1 MILAHTK
8 YKKQK
13 EHTLRLCCRRCE
25 KWLSGKRESI
35 DTGVSKQK
43 NRNLFCSPLGLL
55 YLRIM
60 LRKLLHSLGTYLLLM
75 RRTFSRPQRSRI
87 CGQQYLRELYQLGY
101 NSLFIVI
108 LMSFFIGALLCVQIK
123 INIWSPW
130 MPRFTIGYA
139 MREVLLLEFASSIIC
154 IILAGKV
161 GSNIASEIGTMRV
174 TQQID
179 ALDVMGVNSA
189 NHILLPKILA
199 MISAVP
205 LFVTFSVASGIVGA
219 YVVCKLGGFLS
230 MADLILG
237 LQHCYEGW
245 HLWTAYIKSF
255 VFAFII
261 ASVSGYFGYTVH
273 GGSIEVGKAGTNS
286 VVVSSVLILF
296 TDLLLTNLLMA

>member
-1 MILAHTK
+1 M
-8 YKKQK
+8 
-13 EHTLRLCCRRCE
+13 
-25 KWLSGKRESI
+25 
-35 DTGVSKQK
+35 
-43 NRNLFCSPLGLL
+43 L
-55 YLRIM
+55 YLCAM
-60 LRKLLHSLGTYLLLM
+60 LRKLLYSLGSYLLLM
-75 RRTFSRPQRSRI
+75 RRTFSRPQRIRI
-87 CGQQYLRELYQLGY
+87 FWKQFVNEFFQLGY

-130 MPRFTIGYA
+130 MPRFTIGYS

-189 NHILLPKILA
+189 NYILFPKILA
-199 MISAVP
+199 MVSAVP
-205 LFVTFSVASGIVGA
+205 LFVTFSVASGFIGA

-230 MADLILG
+230 AADLTVG
-237 LQHCYEGW
+237 LQHSFESW

-255 VFAFII
+255 FFAFII
-261 ASVSGYFGYTVH
+261 ASVSGYFGYTVN

-296 TDLLLTNLLMA
+296 SDLLLTNLLMA

>member
-1 MILAHTK
+1 
-8 YKKQK
+8 
-13 EHTLRLCCRRCE
+13 
-25 KWLSGKRESI
+25 
-35 DTGVSKQK
+35 
-43 NRNLFCSPLGLL
+43 
-55 YLRIM
+55 
-60 LRKLLHSLGTYLLLM
+60 
-75 RRTFSRPQRSRI
+75 
-87 CGQQYLRELYQLGY
+87 
-101 NSLFIVI
+101 
-108 LMSFFIGALLCVQIK
+108 
-123 INIWSPW
+123 
-130 MPRFTIGYA
+130 MPRITIGYA

-199 MISAVP
+199 MVSAVP
-205 LFVTFSVASGIVGA
+205 LFVTFSIASGFIGA

-230 MADLILG
+230 IEDLTVG
-237 LQHCYEGW
+237 LQYCYESW

-255 VFAFII
+255 FFAFII
-261 ASVSGYFGYTVH
+261 ASVSGYYGYTVN

-296 TDLLLTNLLMA
+296 TDLILTNLLMA

>member
-1 MILAHTK
+1 
-8 YKKQK
+8 
-13 EHTLRLCCRRCE
+13 
-25 KWLSGKRESI
+25 
-35 DTGVSKQK
+35 
-43 NRNLFCSPLGLL
+43 
-55 YLRIM
+55 M
-60 LRKLLHSLGTYLLLM
+60 LRKLLHSLGSYLLLM
-75 RRTFSRPQRSRI
+75 GRTFSRPQRARI
-87 CGQQYLRELYQLGY
+87 FWKQYIREFYQLGY

-130 MPRFTIGYA
+130 MPRITIGYA
-139 MREVLLLEFASSIIC
+139 MREVMLLEFASSIIC

-199 MISAVP
+199 MVSAVP

-219 YVVCKLGGFLS
+219 YIVSTVGGFLS
-230 MADLILG
+230 AADLTAG
-237 LQHCYEGW
+237 LQYSYEGW
-245 HLWTAYIKSF
+245 HLWTSYIKSF
-255 VFAFII
+255 FFAFII
-261 ASVSGYFGYTVH
+261 ASVSGYCGYTVD
-273 GGSIEVGKAGTNS
+273 GGSIEVGKAGTNA

-296 TDLLLTNLLMA
+296 ADLLLTNLLMG

>member
-1 MILAHTK
+1 MLLK
-8 YKKQK
+8 PL
-13 EHTLRLCCRRCE
+13 HTLG
-25 KWLSGKRESI
+25 S
-35 DTGVSKQK
+35 
-43 NRNLFCSPLGLL
+43 
-55 YLRIM
+55 
-60 LRKLLHSLGTYLLLM
+60 YLLLM
-75 RRTFSRPQRSRI
+75 RRTFTRPQRGGI
-87 CGQQYLRELYQLGY
+87 FWQQYVREFYNLGY

-139 MREVLLLEFASSIIC
+139 MREVILLEFASSIIC

-189 NHILLPKILA
+189 NYILLPKILA
-199 MISAVP
+199 MVSAIP
-205 LFVTFSVASGIVGA
+205 LLVTFSIASGFIGA
-219 YVVCKLGGFLS
+219 YVVCWAGGFLS
-230 MADLILG
+230 LSDLTYG
-237 LQHCYEGW
+237 LQHSYESW
-245 HLWTAYIKSF
+245 HLWAGYVKSL

-261 ASVSGYFGYTVH
+261 ASVSGYYGYTVR

-296 TDLLLTNLLMA
+296 TDLILTNLLMS

>member
-1 MILAHTK
+1 M
-8 YKKQK
+8 
-13 EHTLRLCCRRCE
+13 
-25 KWLSGKRESI
+25 
-35 DTGVSKQK
+35 
-43 NRNLFCSPLGLL
+43 L
-55 YLRIM
+55 YLCAM
-60 LRKLLHSLGTYLLLM
+60 LRKLLYSLGSYLLLM
-75 RRTFSRPQRSRI
+75 RRTFSRPQRIRI
-87 CGQQYLRELYQLGY
+87 FWKQFVNEFFQLGY

-130 MPRFTIGYA
+130 MPRFTIGYS

-189 NHILLPKILA
+189 NYILLPKILA
-199 MISAVP
+199 MVSAVP
-205 LFVTFSVASGIVGA
+205 LFVTFSVASGFIGA

-230 MADLILG
+230 AADLTVG
-237 LQHCYEGW
+237 LQHSFESW

-255 VFAFII
+255 FFAFII
-261 ASVSGYFGYTVH
+261 ASVSGYFGYTVN
-273 GGSIEVGKAGTNS
+273 GGSIDVGKAGTNS

-296 TDLLLTNLLMA
+296 SDLLLTNLLMA

>member
-1 MILAHTK
+1 M
-8 YKKQK
+8 
-13 EHTLRLCCRRCE
+13 
-25 KWLSGKRESI
+25 
-35 DTGVSKQK
+35 
-43 NRNLFCSPLGLL
+43 L
-55 YLRIM
+55 Y
-60 LRKLLHSLGTYLLLM
+60 KLLHSLGNYLLLM
-75 RRTFSRPQRSRI
+75 HRTFTRPQRGRI
-87 CGQQYLRELYQLGY
+87 FWQQFVREFYQLGF

-139 MREVLLLEFASSIIC
+139 MREVILLEFASSIIC

-189 NHILLPKILA
+189 NYILLPKIVA
-199 MISAVP
+199 MVSAIP
-205 LFVTFSVASGIVGA
+205 LLVTFSIAAGFVGA
-219 YVVCKLGGFLS
+219 YVVCWAGGFLS
-230 MADLILG
+230 MSDLTYG
-237 LQHCYEGW
+237 LQYSYDNW
-245 HLWTAYIKSF
+245 HLWSGYIKAL

-261 ASVSGYFGYTVH
+261 ASVSGYFGYTVQ
-273 GGSIEVGKAGTNS
+273 GGSIEVGRAGTNA

-296 TDLLLTNLLMA
+296 TDLLLTNLLMT

>member
-1 MILAHTK
+1 MIRKISCTFVL
-8 YKKQK
+8 
-13 EHTLRLCCRRCE
+13 
-25 KWLSGKRESI
+25 
-35 DTGVSKQK
+35 
-43 NRNLFCSPLGLL
+43 
-55 YLRIM
+55 M
-60 LRKLLHSLGTYLLLM
+60 LRNLLHSLGCYLLLM
-75 RRTFSRPQRSRI
+75 RRTFVRPQRTRI
-87 CGQQYLRELYQLGY
+87 FWKQYVNEFYQLGY

-130 MPRFTIGYA
+130 MPRFTIGYS

-189 NHILLPKILA
+189 NYILLPKILA
-199 MISAVP
+199 MVSAVP

-230 MADLILG
+230 MADLVLG

-255 VFAFII
+255 FFAFII
-261 ASVSGYFGYTVH
+261 ASVSGYFGYTVR

>member
-1 MILAHTK
+1 M
-8 YKKQK
+8 
-13 EHTLRLCCRRCE
+13 
-25 KWLSGKRESI
+25 
-35 DTGVSKQK
+35 
-43 NRNLFCSPLGLL
+43 L
-55 YLRIM
+55 YLCTM
-60 LRKLLHSLGTYLLLM
+60 LRKLLYSLGSYLLLM
-75 RRTFSRPQRSRI
+75 RRTFSRPQRIRI
-87 CGQQYLRELYQLGY
+87 FWKQFVNEFFQLGY

-130 MPRFTIGYA
+130 MPRFTIGYS

-189 NHILLPKILA
+189 NYILLPKILA
-199 MISAVP
+199 MVSAVP
-205 LFVTFSVASGIVGA
+205 LFVTFSVASGFIGA

-230 MADLILG
+230 AADLTVG
-237 LQHCYEGW
+237 LQHSFESW

-255 VFAFII
+255 FFAFII
-261 ASVSGYFGYTVH
+261 ASVSGYFGYTVN

-296 TDLLLTNLLMA
+296 SDLLLTNLLMA

>member
-1 MILAHTK
+1 M
-8 YKKQK
+8 
-13 EHTLRLCCRRCE
+13 
-25 KWLSGKRESI
+25 
-35 DTGVSKQK
+35 
-43 NRNLFCSPLGLL
+43 L
-55 YLRIM
+55 YLCAM
-60 LRKLLHSLGTYLLLM
+60 LRKLLYSLGSYLLLM
-75 RRTFSRPQRSRI
+75 RRTFSRPQRIRI
-87 CGQQYLRELYQLGY
+87 FWKQFVNEFFQLGY

-130 MPRFTIGYA
+130 MPRFTIGYS

-189 NHILLPKILA
+189 NYILLPKILA
-199 MISAVP
+199 MVSAVP
-205 LFVTFSVASGIVGA
+205 LFVTFSVASGFIGA

-230 MADLILG
+230 AADLTVG
-237 LQHCYEGW
+237 LQHSFESW

-255 VFAFII
+255 FFAFII
-261 ASVSGYFGYTVH
+261 ASVSGYFGYTVN

-296 TDLLLTNLLMA
+296 SDLLLTNLLMA

>member
-1 MILAHTK
+1 MIRK
-8 YKKQK
+8 
-13 EHTLRLCCRRCE
+13 
-25 KWLSGKRESI
+25 
-35 DTGVSKQK
+35 
-43 NRNLFCSPLGLL
+43 
-55 YLRIM
+55 M
-60 LRKLLHSLGTYLLLM
+60 LHAIGTYLLLM
-75 RRTFSRPQRSRI
+75 RRTFTRPQRGHI
-87 CGQQYLRELYQLGY
+87 FWQQYVREFYQLGY

-139 MREVLLLEFASSIIC
+139 MREVMLLEFASSIIC

-189 NHILLPKILA
+189 CHILLPKILA
-199 MISAVP
+199 MVSAVP
-205 LFVTFSVASGIVGA
+205 LFVTFSIFSGFIGA
-219 YVVCKLGGFLS
+219 FVVCQLGGFLS
-230 MADLILG
+230 TADLILG
-237 LQHCYEGW
+237 LQHSYEGW
-245 HLWTAYIKSF
+245 HLWTGYIKSF
-255 VFAFII
+255 FFAFII
-261 ASVSGYFGYTVH
+261 ASVSGYYGYTVR

>member
-1 MILAHTK
+1 M
-8 YKKQK
+8 
-13 EHTLRLCCRRCE
+13 
-25 KWLSGKRESI
+25 
-35 DTGVSKQK
+35 
-43 NRNLFCSPLGLL
+43 L
-55 YLRIM
+55 Y
-60 LRKLLHSLGTYLLLM
+60 KLLHSLGNYLLLM
-75 RRTFSRPQRSRI
+75 RRTFTRPQRGRI
-87 CGQQYLRELYQLGY
+87 FWQQFVREFYQLGF

-139 MREVLLLEFASSIIC
+139 MREVILLEFASSIIC

-189 NHILLPKILA
+189 NYILLPKIVA
-199 MISAVP
+199 IVSAIP
-205 LFVTFSVASGIVGA
+205 LLVTFSIAAGFVGA
-219 YVVCKLGGFLS
+219 YVVCWAGGFLS
-230 MADLILG
+230 MSDLTYG
-237 LQHCYEGW
+237 LQYSYDNW
-245 HLWTAYIKSF
+245 HLWSGYIKAL

-261 ASVSGYFGYTVH
+261 ASVSGYFGYTVQ
-273 GGSIEVGKAGTNS
+273 GGSIEVGRAGTNA

-296 TDLLLTNLLMA
+296 TDLLLTNLLMT

>member
-1 MILAHTK
+1 M
-8 YKKQK
+8 
-13 EHTLRLCCRRCE
+13 LC
-25 KWLSGKRESI
+25 
-35 DTGVSKQK
+35 
-43 NRNLFCSPLGLL
+43 
-55 YLRIM
+55 
-60 LRKLLHSLGTYLLLM
+60 KLLHTIGSYLILM
-75 RRTFSRPQRSRI
+75 RQTFTRPQRGSVFWR
-87 CGQQYLRELYQLGY
+87 QYVHEFYQLGY
-101 NSLFIVI
+101 NSSFIVI

-139 MREVLLLEFASSIIC
+139 MREVILLEFASSIIC

-189 NHILLPKILA
+189 NHIMLPKILA
-199 MISAVP
+199 MTSAIP
-205 LFVTFSVASGIVGA
+205 LLVTFSIASGFIGA
-219 YVVCKLGGFLS
+219 YVTCWFGGFLS
-230 MADLILG
+230 LSDLTYG
-237 LQHCYEGW
+237 LQHSFESW
-245 HLWTAYIKSF
+245 HLWSGYIKSL

-261 ASVSGYFGYTVH
+261 ASVSCYFGYTVR

>member
-1 MILAHTK
+1 MFRKPL
-8 YKKQK
+8 
-13 EHTLRLCCRRCE
+13 HTLG
-25 KWLSGKRESI
+25 S
-35 DTGVSKQK
+35 
-43 NRNLFCSPLGLL
+43 
-55 YLRIM
+55 
-60 LRKLLHSLGTYLLLM
+60 YLLLM
-75 RRTFSRPQRSRI
+75 RRTFTRPQRGRI
-87 CGQQYLRELYQLGY
+87 FWQQYIHEFYSLGY

-139 MREVLLLEFASSIIC
+139 MREVILLEFASSIIC

-199 MISAVP
+199 MVTAIP
-205 LFVTFSVASGIVGA
+205 LLVTFSIASGFIGA
-219 YVVCKLGGFLS
+219 YVVCWVGGFLS
-230 MADLILG
+230 LADLTYG
-237 LQHCYEGW
+237 LQHSYEAW
-245 HLWTAYIKSF
+245 HLWSGYIKSF

-273 GGSIEVGKAGTNS
+273 GGSIEVGKAGTSS

-296 TDLLLTNLLMA
+296 TDLLLTNLLMS

>member
-1 MILAHTK
+1 M
-8 YKKQK
+8 
-13 EHTLRLCCRRCE
+13 
-25 KWLSGKRESI
+25 
-35 DTGVSKQK
+35 
-43 NRNLFCSPLGLL
+43 L
-55 YLRIM
+55 YLCAM
-60 LRKLLHSLGTYLLLM
+60 LRKLLYSLGSYLLLM
-75 RRTFSRPQRSRI
+75 RRTFSRPQRIRI
-87 CGQQYLRELYQLGY
+87 FWKQFVNEFFQLGY

-130 MPRFTIGYA
+130 MPRFTIGYS

-189 NHILLPKILA
+189 NYILLPKILA
-199 MISAVP
+199 MVSAVP
-205 LFVTFSVASGIVGA
+205 LFVTFSVASGFIGA
-219 YVVCKLGGFLS
+219 YAVCKLGGFLS
-230 MADLILG
+230 AADLTVG
-237 LQHCYEGW
+237 LQHSFESW

-255 VFAFII
+255 FFAFII
-261 ASVSGYFGYTVH
+261 ASVSGYFGYTVN

-296 TDLLLTNLLMA
+296 SDLLLTNLLMA

>member
-1 MILAHTK
+1 
-8 YKKQK
+8 
-13 EHTLRLCCRRCE
+13 
-25 KWLSGKRESI
+25 
-35 DTGVSKQK
+35 
-43 NRNLFCSPLGLL
+43 
-55 YLRIM
+55 M
-60 LRKLLHSLGTYLLLM
+60 LRNLLHSLGSYLLLM
-75 RRTFSRPQRSRI
+75 RRVFSRPQRIRI
-87 CGQQYLRELYQLGY
+87 FWQQYVREFYQLGY

-130 MPRFTIGYA
+130 MPRITIGYA
-139 MREVLLLEFASSIIC
+139 MREVMLLEFASSIIC

-189 NHILLPKILA
+189 NYILLPKIIA
-199 MISAVP
+199 MVSAVP

-219 YVVCKLGGFLS
+219 YIVSTVGGFLS
-230 MADLILG
+230 AADLTAG
-237 LQHCYEGW
+237 LQYSYEGW

-255 VFAFII
+255 FFAFII
-261 ASVSGYFGYTVH
+261 ASVSGYFGYSVR

-296 TDLLLTNLLMA
+296 SDLLLTNLLMG

>member
-1 MILAHTK
+1 MLLK
-8 YKKQK
+8 PL
-13 EHTLRLCCRRCE
+13 HTLG
-25 KWLSGKRESI
+25 S
-35 DTGVSKQK
+35 
-43 NRNLFCSPLGLL
+43 
-55 YLRIM
+55 
-60 LRKLLHSLGTYLLLM
+60 YLLLM
-75 RRTFSRPQRSRI
+75 RRTFTRPQRGGI
-87 CGQQYLRELYQLGY
+87 FWQQYVREFYNLGY

-139 MREVLLLEFASSIIC
+139 MREVILLEFASSIIC

-189 NHILLPKILA
+189 NYILLPKILA
-199 MISAVP
+199 MVSAIP
-205 LFVTFSVASGIVGA
+205 LLVTFSIASGFIGA
-219 YVVCKLGGFLS
+219 YVVCWAGGFLS
-230 MADLILG
+230 LSDLTYG
-237 LQHCYEGW
+237 LQHSYESW
-245 HLWTAYIKSF
+245 HLWAGYLKAF

-261 ASVSGYFGYTVH
+261 ASVSGYCGYTVQ

-296 TDLLLTNLLMA
+296 TDLILTNLLMS